1 MRRRLWHAAARFR
14 LRPLHFGEWLALG
27 GDTLEVRK
35 FQPLFCACS
44 RSAEMNGYTAAVL
57 REQYLHTAMSPHF
70 QLLPHLFG
78 YASQSGLLAPQ
89 PRAVYP
95 QSHPLVMQL
104 VAAEDLAPLATPM
117 LIEDG

>member
-1 MRRRLWHAAARFR
+1 
-14 LRPLHFGEWLALG
+14 
-27 GDTLEVRK
+27 
-35 FQPLFCACS
+35 
-44 RSAEMNGYTAAVL
+44 MNGYTAAL
-57 REQYLHTAMSPHF
+57 RESYISTSMPPHY

-78 YASQSGLLAPQ
+78 YANQSGLLAPQ
-89 PRAVYP
+89 PRTIYP